1 MVIHSHQENRLG
13 GSVNNTR
20 FSIVNYTR
28 KLSGIFGHVFSLFY
42 CCYCFNLS
50 IFLSCSSCVS
60 QIRSILNCEI
70 GLCTSERCSAYSSYS
85 FLHNSNVRASPC
97 IVCTG
102 FLSLKSTIYSR
113 IVAICAFA
121 LIVSI
126 SCKNYSIDSLSC
138 FSLYIVPMSFIPN
151 V

>member
-1 MVIHSHQENRLG
+1 MVFHTTPRKNGLG

-20 FSIVNYTR
+20 
-28 KLSGIFGHVFSLFY
+28 LSSLVQLYKETIKRLLVFY
-42 CCYCFNLS
+42 CCHCFNLS
-50 IFLSCSSCVS
+50 IFRSCSSCVS

-70 GLCTSERCSAYSSYS
+70 GLCTSERYSAYSSYS
-85 FLHNSNVRASPC
+85 FLHSSNVRARPC

-126 SCKNYSIDSLSC
+126 SCKNYSIDSLSY
-138 FSLYIVPMSFIPN
+138 FSLYIV
-151 V
+151 

>member
-1 MVIHSHQENRLG
+1 MVFHSHQENRLG

-20 FSIVNYTR
+20 
-28 KLSGIFGHVFSLFY
+28 LSSLVQLYKKTLQMLLVFSFQ
-42 CCYCFNLS
+42 CCHCFNLS
-50 IFLSCSSCVS
+50 IFRSCSSCVS

-126 SCKNYSIDSLSC
+126 SYKNYSIDSLSC